1 MPLKTLGLIAGMG
14 ELPRTLALEARK
26 MGYRVIV
33 IALRPLVDKSLKEYA
48 DEFCEVSVGHLGG
61 LIKSLKRFELRDIV
75 MAGKVPKS
83 LLYNKG
89 NIYTPKS
96 RRLFGDLITPDLR
109 ALRLLFSLKDR
120 SDDSIML
127 GITRELE
134 KEGIRLLKTTTFLK
148 ELLTPEGVLTKRKP
162 EEGQWKD
169 IKFGLRIAKEIGR
182 LDIGQTVVVKDLS
195 VMAVE
200 AIEGTDE
207 AILRGGT
214 LAEDGAVV
222 IKVSKPQQ
230 DMRFDVPAVG
240 IDTLHVMKK
249 VHACVLAL
257 EAQRSI
263 IIDKE
268 RFTEEADDLDIA
280 VVGIS
285 GDKF

>member
-1 MPLKTLGLIAGMG
+1 MSLTSQPLTTKPRLLGLIAGMG
-14 ELPRTLALEARK
+14 ELPKTLASEAKK

-33 IALRPLVDKSLKEYA
+33 IALRPLADKTLKAFA

-61 LIKSLKRFELRDIV
+61 LVKALKKFALRDVV
-75 MAGKVPKS
+75 MAGKVPKG
-83 LLYNKG
+83 LLYKNRG
-89 NIYTPKS
+89 N
-96 RRLFGDLITPDLR
+96 ITPDLR
-109 ALRLLFSLKDR
+109 AVRLLFSLKDR

-127 GITRELE
+127 GIIRELE
-134 KEGIRLLKTTTFLK
+134 KEGIRLLKVTTFAK
-148 ELLTPEGVLTKRKP
+148 ELLTPEGVLTKRRL
-162 EEGQWKD
+162 EEGQWRD
-169 IKFGLRIAKEIGR
+169 IKFGLRIAKEIGK

-214 LAEDGAVV
+214 LAGDGAVV
-222 IKVSKPQQ
+222 IKVSKPGQ

-249 VHACVLAL
+249 AHAGVLAL
-257 EAQRSI
+257 EAEKSI

-268 RFTEEADDLDIA
+268 RFIKEADKAGIA

-285 GDKF
+285 DDKF

>member
-14 ELPRTLALEARK
+14 ELPRSLASEARK

-33 IALRPLVDKSLKEYA
+33 IALRPLADRSLKACA

-61 LIKSLKRFELRDIV
+61 LIKSLKRFALRDVV

-89 NIYTPKS
+89 NI
-96 RRLFGDLITPDLR
+96 IPDLR
-109 ALRLLFSLKDR
+109 ALRLLFSLKDH

-134 KEGIRLLKTTTFLK
+134 KEGIRLLKTITFLK
-148 ELLTPEGVLTKRKP
+148 ELLTPKGVLTKRRP

-169 IKFGLRIAKEIGR
+169 IEFGLRIAKGIGR

-214 LAEDGAVV
+214 LAGAGAVV
-222 IKVSKPQQ
+222 IKVSKPGQ

-257 EAQRSI
+257 EAERSI

-268 RFTEEADDLDIA
+268 RFIEEADNLDIA
-280 VVGIS
+280 VVGIHT
-285 GDKF
+285 DKF